1 MAMLQIQVTLFD
13 KEKRYKPISTLVKV
27 ESIEYFNTH
36 KQEVKT
42 EAIRQICAKRYWTF
56 HNLKK
61 FGYTQCKMRV
71 YNKDKLKEE
80 AKQRYEQIK
89 KERGWK

>member
-1 MAMLQIQVTLFD
+1 MIQLQVTLFD

-36 KQEVKT
+36 KQEIKT

-56 HNLKK
+56 HNLKR
-61 FGYTQCKMRV
+61 FGYTQCKIRL
-71 YNKDKLKEE
+71 YNKEQLEKE
-80 AKQRYEQIK
+80 AKERYEQIK
-89 KERGWK
+89 KERNWK